1 MRSSLSTLATHE
13 PVAVPAPVPL
23 HVVPRQES
31 EEAEPDFTP
40 GAALDEEIDLS
51 TEPLDELSPGLV
63 TDPVRQYLR
72 EIGRIPLLTA
82 EQEVDL
88 AKRIEA
94 GVFAAEKLS
103 AERALPPPLRR
114 ELELVALDGQRAK
127 RQLIEANLRLVVS
140 IAKRYVGR
148 GMPFLDLVQEGNLG
162 LIRAVEKFDYTRGY
176 KFSTYA
182 TWWVRQ
188 AVTRALADQ
197 SRTIRVPV
205 HVVELINKVVRI
217 QRHLLQEHGRE
228 PTLEEVASRLSLSE
242 DRLLEVMRFANEP
255 VSLSAPV
262 GSGEDS
268 VLGDLIE
275 DSEAPSPVE
284 SASFILLREH
294 LEALLSTLGEREK
307 RVMQLRYG
315 LTDGEPH
322 TLEEIGRVFGV
333 TRERVRQIEVKTL
346 SKLRHQGHAEQ
357 LRDYLG

>member
-1 MRSSLSTLATHE
+1 MWSSLSTLATRE
-13 PVAVPAPVPL
+13 PVAVPTPVPL

-31 EEAEPDFTP
+31 EEVEPDFTP
-40 GAALDEEIDLS
+40 EAALDEEIDLS
-51 TEPLDELSPGLV
+51 TEPLDELPPGLT

-72 EIGRIPLLTA
+72 EIGRVPLLTA
-82 EQEVDL
+82 EQEVEL

-103 AERALPPPLRR
+103 AEPALPAPLRR
-114 ELELVALDGQRAK
+114 ELELVVLDGQRAK

-205 HVVELINKVVRI
+205 HVVELINKVARL

-228 PTLEEVASRLSLSE
+228 PTLEEVASRLSLTR

-275 DSEAPSPVE
+275 DSDAVSPVE
-284 SASFILLREH
+284 SVSFMLLREH
-294 LEALLSTLGEREK
+294 LETLLSTLGDREK

-333 TRERVRQIEVKTL
+333 TRERVRQIEAKTL
-346 SKLRHQGHAEQ
+346 SKLRHQSYAEQ